1 MGRDEVR
8 RGGADRLAGAA
19 FAILAATPAASI
31 FSRGIAATL
40 LVVVAALL
48 LVAGF
53 AARIEREALRD
64 LRVAATSPGGL
75 CLAALALLALASAA
89 WSLDSARGAW
99 HALQFGGSVALAG
112 LAGALAARF
121 SGPGSALKYGLTAGV
136 ALASAVMLYE
146 FRTEGAIREALG
158 LQIAFFRL
166 NRAAV
171 AVVLFLPLAC
181 ALLLR
186 GRALVATLVL
196 MAVAVTAALMSESN
210 SAKLGVLVALLVS
223 PFALL
228 APRAAHRVVGV
239 GVVGTMLAMPLVAPV
254 VNDLLPGWVHARPGF
269 ASMIV
274 RGEVWREITPLL
286 APRPFFGWG
295 LEATQAFARI
305 PGIEDVGPERFFLL
319 AQGHPHNAPLQ
330 IWLELGLVGALLAA
344 AALGFGFRAL
354 ERLPAH
360 LLPAATTTAAIAFA
374 IACVSHGAWQAWWW
388 GLLGLV
394 AIAFAAA
401 ASQPR
406 GEA

>member
-48 LVAGF
+48 LVAGL

-75 CLAALALLALASAA
+75 CLTALALLALASAA

-121 SGPGSALKYGLTAGV
+121 SGPGSALKYGLAAGV
-136 ALASAVMLYE
+136 ALASAIMLVE
-146 FRTEGAIREALG
+146 LHTEGVIRAMVG
-158 LQIAFFRL
+158 LRVDYFRL

-210 SAKLGVLVALLVS
+210 SAKLGVLTALLVS

-228 APRAAHRVVGV
+228 
-239 GVVGTMLAMPLVAPV
+239 
-254 VNDLLPGWVHARPGF
+254 
-269 ASMIV
+269 
-274 RGEVWREITPLL
+274 
-286 APRPFFGWG
+286 
-295 LEATQAFARI
+295 
-305 PGIEDVGPERFFLL
+305 
-319 AQGHPHNAPLQ
+319 
-330 IWLELGLVGALLAA
+330 
-344 AALGFGFRAL
+344 
-354 ERLPAH
+354 
-360 LLPAATTTAAIAFA
+360 
-374 IACVSHGAWQAWWW
+374 
-388 GLLGLV
+388 
-394 AIAFAAA
+394 
-401 ASQPR
+401 
-406 GEA
+406 